1 MNLTDSDVLKFLRG
15 TPILLD
21 DICAIYPATLG
32 EIADIGYDVFQK
44 YLGAITAKKPD
55 KLIIK
60 KEKELSSFLNQLTD
74 FQYVLFL
81 ATMDADIQVTLKDS
95 FRFFCHE
102 EIMLSFDSEQIIIGP
117 IEEQHILTEDKFYD
131 LQHIIRCM
139 YFLEEIDDES
149 LRIAKDEDPR
159 VRAIKEKIARD
170 NKKREELR
178 RKQTIAEGEIDIKT
192 SDLIA
197 SLALNNCGLNIDNIW
212 NITYYAFHDQLR
224 RMGWRDQ
231 FNINHRAALAG
242 AKIENGQL
250 KHWIRSIH
258 NGRND

>member
-21 DICAIYPATLG
+21 DICAIYPVTLG
-32 EIADIGYDVFQK
+32 EITDIGYDIFQK
-44 YLGAITAKKPD
+44 YLGTITMQKPE
-55 KLIIK
+55 KLVIK
-60 KEKELSSFLNQLTD
+60 EEKEFTNFLNQLTN
-74 FQYVLFL
+74 FQYILFL
-81 ATMDADIQVTLKDS
+81 ATMEVEIQETLKES

-102 EIMLSFDSEQIIIGP
+102 EVTLSFEMEQIIIGP

-139 YFLEEIDDES
+139 YFLEEIDNES
-149 LRIAKDEDPR
+149 LQINQNDDPR

-178 RKQTIAEGEIDIKT
+178 RRKNRTEDSDIML
-192 SDLIA
+192 SDLVG
-197 SLALNNCGLNIDNIW
+197 SLTLNNCGLNIENIW

-242 AKIENGQL
+242 AKIEDGQL
-250 KHWIRSIH
+250 RHWIRSIH
-258 NGRND
+258 DSKNN

>member
-1 MNLTDSDVLKFLRG
+1 MNLTDTEVLKFLRG

-32 EIADIGYDVFQK
+32 EIVDIGYSTFQK

-60 KEKELSSFLNQLTD
+60 GEKEFTDFLNKLTD
-74 FQYVLFL
+74 FQYLLFIS
-81 ATMDADIQVTLKDS
+81 TMDLDIQTTLKES

-102 EIMLSFDSEQIIIGP
+102 EVMLSFNMEQIVIGP
-117 IEEQHILTEDKFYD
+117 IEEQHILTEDKFYE

-139 YFLEEIDDES
+139 YFLEEIEEES
-149 LRIAKDEDPR
+149 LQVRQDDDPR
-159 VRAIKEKIARD
+159 VRAIKEKIAQG

-178 RKQTIAEGEIDIKT
+178 KKAMQESGETDIKV

-197 SLALNNCGLNIDNIW
+197 SLALNDCELNIGNIW

-258 NGRND
+258 NSKND